1 MTTEF
6 ESLINLPQTGS
17 LKKEVVNYD
26 EQTLKDALEYLTSRD
41 MKPTLQRWIRTEL
54 ATRSRVR
61 GDTRY
66 SKGFA
71 CTSWAIRWC
80 KEWDE
85 IRQVLRRDHEKKEQ
99 GTDAEGSKAVQE
111 GREPAERP
119 DE

>member
-1 MTTEF
+1 MTDQF
-6 ESLINLPQTGS
+6 YSLINLSQTGS

-26 EQTLKDALEYLTSRD
+26 DQTLKDALEYLTNHS

-71 CTSWAIRWC
+71 STSWAINWC
-80 KEWDE
+80 EEWDKA
-85 IRQVLRRDHEKKEQ
+85 RQDILKGRTVHE
-99 GTDAEGSKAVQE
+99 AQE
-111 GREPAERP
+111 
-119 DE
+119 

>member
-1 MTTEF
+1 MTEQF
-6 ESLINLPQTGS
+6 YSLINLPQTGS

-26 EQTLKDALEYLTSRD
+26 DQTLKDALEYLTTRD

-71 CTSWAIRWC
+71 CTSWAINWC

-85 IRQVLRRDHEKKEQ
+85 ARMVLRRAYEKEKPRDLF
-99 GTDAEGSKAVQE
+99 GGAT
-111 GREPAERP
+111 
-119 DE
+119 

>member
-1 MTTEF
+1 MTDQF
-6 ESLINLPQTGS
+6 YSLINLPQTGS

-26 EQTLKDALEYLTSRD
+26 EQTLKDALEYLTSHS

-54 ATRSRVR
+54 ATRSRVK

-71 CTSWAIRWC
+71 STSWAIKWG

-85 IRQVLRRDHEKKEQ
+85 ARMVLRRAYEAQK
-99 GTDAEGSKAVQE
+99 
-111 GREPAERP
+111 
-119 DE
+119 